1 MLIYFNQKVMQLRMQ
16 SGLCCIVDVI
26 LPVYK
31 KEPKVSC
38 LSNETRKP
46 RIAPE
51 QGKQAAKFADS
62 YAGTG
67 GWKKL
72 MSCCNGVNTGL
83 YSARN
88 RADVQLVFL
97 CEIICR
103 TNIMEESK

>member
-1 MLIYFNQKVMQLRMQ
+1 MLIYSNQKVTQLGMQ

-38 LSNETRKP
+38 LSIETREP
-46 RIAPE
+46 RIVPE
-51 QGKQAAKFADS
+51 QGKQIAKFADS

-67 GWKKL
+67 GWKKR
-72 MSCCNGVNTGL
+72 MPCCNGVDMGL
-83 YSARN
+83 RPARN

-97 CEIICR
+97 CERVCR